1 MLARPVDATS
11 PEVHVS
17 VPPVSARPNRSNRPI
32 QRERWLSL
40 GPASRLVGVDP
51 DTLRRWANEGRV
63 EVFVT
68 PGRHR
73 RFDRRALERLASP
86 GRGEARSLAS
96 LGASPER
103 LTRAYRRTYAD
114 EMPTRQAA
122 AEASG
127 ERERYRQDGRR
138 LVAALIAHLD
148 AERRDAAARHET
160 EAEAIALVDAFA
172 RRLRASGMSLTEG
185 IALFMTGRRPFLAE
199 LSRLGRQR
207 TLDSARLA
215 ELYAD
220 ATALLDRLLLRL
232 VETYQ
237 AEAG

>member
-1 MLARPVDATS
+1 MLARPVDAT
-11 PEVHVS
+11 PLEVRVPI
-17 VPPVSARPNRSNRPI
+17 PPVSARANHRSRRLPVD
-32 QRERWLSL
+32 RWLSL

-63 EVFVT
+63 DVFLT

-86 GRGEARSLAS
+86 GRAEMPSLAS

-103 LTRAYRRTYAD
+103 LTRVYRRSYARD
-114 EMPTRQAA
+114 DPARRSPTQATTD
-122 AEASG
+122 
-127 ERERYRQDGRR
+127 REGNRQDGRR

-148 AERRDAAARHET
+148 TDRRDEAARRET
-160 EAEAIALVDAFA
+160 EAEAVALVDAFA
-172 RRLRASGMSLTEG
+172 RRLRAGGLSLTEG

-199 LSRLGRQR
+199 LARLGRRR
-207 TLDSARLA
+207 TLDSARLD

-232 VETYQ
+232 VDTYQ

>member
-1 MLARPVDATS
+1 
-11 PEVHVS
+11 
-17 VPPVSARPNRSNRPI
+17 
-32 QRERWLSL
+32 LSL

-86 GRGEARSLAS
+86 GRRETPSLAS

-103 LTRAYRRTYAD
+103 LTRVYRRSYA
-114 EMPTRQAA
+114 
-122 AEASG
+122 G
-127 ERERYRQDGRR
+127 EVPGRRTTVDTATDREGYRRDGRR
-138 LVAALIAHLD
+138 LVEALIAHLD
-148 AERRDAAARHET
+148 TDRRDEEARRQT
-160 EAEAIALVDAFA
+160 EAEAVALVDAFA
-172 RRLRASGMSLTEG
+172 RRLRAGGMSLTEG

-199 LSRLGRQR
+199 LARLGRRR
-207 TLDSARLA
+207 TLDPARLE

-220 ATALLDRLLLRL
+220 ATGLLDRLLLRL